1 MTNQFGADILDHYQ
15 AGIEQDRL
23 AKGRGEL
30 ERLRTQE
37 IIVRHLPPAPAVVLD
52 VGGAAGVHAL
62 WLAEKGYEV
71 HLIDPVPL
79 HVEQATRASDEV
91 GNRPLV
97 SVTLGDARKLDRAD
111 ASADVILLL
120 GPLYHLTERDDRLQA
135 LREAKR
141 VLRSGGVVFA
151 VGISRFA
158 SLLDGLNAGFLDDP
172 AFSSIVDQDLRDG
185 QHRNPT
191 NHPAY
196 FTTAFFHHP
205 DELQTE
211 VREVGFEVQEIVG
224 IEGPPWWVVP
234 DFPGWWEDPEQRER
248 MLAASRVVEHEP
260 TLLGLGPHI
269 MVIARND

>member
-1 MTNQFGADILDHYQ
+1 MTEGFDQNILGHYTT
-15 AGIEQDRL
+15 GYEQDRL
-23 AKGRGEL
+23 AEERGEL

-37 IIVRHLPPAPAVVLD
+37 IIARNLPLAPAVVLD

-62 WLAEKGYEV
+62 WLAGQGYEV

-79 HVEQATRASDEV
+79 HVEQASKASEV
-91 GNRPLV
+91 ASEHPLASATV
-97 SVTLGDARKLDRAD
+97 GDARKLDRAD
-111 ASADVILLL
+111 NRADVVLLL
-120 GPLYHLTERDDRLQA
+120 GPLYHLTDREDRVQA
-135 LREAKR
+135 LSEAKR
-141 VLRSGGVVFA
+141 VLRPGGVVFA

-158 SLLDGLNAGFLDDP
+158 SLLDGLNAGFLDDL
-172 AFSSIVDQDLRDG
+172 AFVSIVEQDLRDG

-211 VREVGFEVQEIVG
+211 VREVGFEVKEIVG

-234 DFPGWWEDPEQRER
+234 DFPGWWENPERRER
-248 MLAASRVVEHEP
+248 MLAASRAVEHESA
-260 TLLGLGPHI
+260 LLGLGPHI
-269 MVIARND
+269 MVVARNG

>member
-1 MTNQFGADILDHYQ
+1 MTDQFDADILDHYQ

-23 AKGRGEL
+23 AEGRGEL

-37 IIVRHLPPAPAVVLD
+37 IIARHLPLASAVVLD

-79 HVEQATRASDEV
+79 HVEQALRASEV
-91 GNRPLV
+91 AGEHPLA
-97 SVTLGDARKLDRAD
+97 SATLGDVRTLDRPD
-111 ASADVILLL
+111 ASADVVLLL
-120 GPLYHLTERDDRLQA
+120 GPLYHLTDREDRLQA

-141 VLRSGGVVFA
+141 VLRPGGVVFA

-158 SLLDGLNAGFLDDP
+158 SFLDGLNAGFLDDP

-191 NHPAY
+191 NHPGY

-205 DELQTE
+205 EELQNE
-211 VREVGFEVQEIVG
+211 VREAGFEVKGIVG
-224 IEGPPWWVVP
+224 IEGPPWWIVP
-234 DFPGWWEDPEQRER
+234 DFSGWWENPDRRER
-248 MLAASRVVEHEP
+248 MLAASRAVEREP